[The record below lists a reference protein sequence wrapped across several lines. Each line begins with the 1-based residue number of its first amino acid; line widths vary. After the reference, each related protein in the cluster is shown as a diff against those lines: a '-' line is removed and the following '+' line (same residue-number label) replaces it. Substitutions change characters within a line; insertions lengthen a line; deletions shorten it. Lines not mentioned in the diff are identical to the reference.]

1 MEDVEAPQP
10 QVAMPVDVEVHQ
22 PQGPEPME
30 ATTNKDVM
38 SGRTEPSTAA
48 PSAPTLELLATSVQQ
63 AKKDDIVPVI
73 EPST

>member
-48 PSAPTLELLATSVQQ
+48 PSAPTPELLATSVQQ